1 MNRQRELLR
10 SAKAELRNG
19 AKHVRKAQ
27 WYVSSPQRQIPPANL
42 RKLAAAEITEAIRH
56 LSAAACIFLDV
67 HNELEG

>member
-1 MNRQRELLR
+1 MTQQQELLR
-10 SAKAELRNG
+10 SAKRELQNG
-19 AKHVRKAQ
+19 VKNVHKAQ

-67 HNELEG
+67 HNEFEG